1 MFCGQLMATGTGKVQ
16 NMENKNNNTIGSR
29 IKECRKAKHL
39 TQEQLAEIL
48 LTSKMTISHYENDK
62 YDLSSSTLQLVA
74 EALDTSVSYLVDG
87 IVPPNERE
95 QEFLKLLRSLKTEQ
109 MMNIAFS
116 QLQVMVDM
124 QN

>member
-1 MFCGQLMATGTGKVQ
+1 MAK
-16 NMENKNNNTIGSR
+16 NNNNTIGAR

-62 YDLSSSTLQLVA
+62 YELSSSMLQSVA
-74 EALDTSVSYLVDG
+74 EALDTSVSYLIDG
-87 IVPPNERE
+87 IVPPNAKE
-95 QEFLKLLRSLKTEQ
+95 QEFLKLLRSLESEQ

-116 QLQVMVDM
+116 QLQVLVDM
-124 QN
+124 QNK